1 MFIALER
8 KYLKSKNTSQRT
20 ITQAKISQI
29 NPNFFLDLKFINMK
43 MHNKNCLIILGLLLV
58 INRNQ
63 NYDRRKEWQN
73 DKDGKK

>member
-1 MFIALER
+1 
-8 KYLKSKNTSQRT
+8 
-20 ITQAKISQI
+20 
-29 NPNFFLDLKFINMK
+29 
-43 MHNKNCLIILGLLLV
+43 MHMLILGLLLV

>member
-1 MFIALER
+1 
-8 KYLKSKNTSQRT
+8 
-20 ITQAKISQI
+20 
-29 NPNFFLDLKFINMK
+29 